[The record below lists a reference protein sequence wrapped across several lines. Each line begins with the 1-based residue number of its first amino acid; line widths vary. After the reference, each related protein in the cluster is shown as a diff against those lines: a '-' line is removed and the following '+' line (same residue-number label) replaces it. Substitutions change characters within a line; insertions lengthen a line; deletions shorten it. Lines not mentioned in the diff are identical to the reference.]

1 MLSTYHDIDWQQA
14 IDYVQTNQLLLFC
27 LVGTIVFTYFSAK
40 LLLASTIPNVSVPV
54 PEQALQGWTGAKLER
69 PSIQGKDPSVIQCY
83 CPATA
88 QLIDTMK
95 AATVDDVN
103 AAIDQ
108 AKAAQLK
115 WRRTTFKQRTLVM
128 KTLLKFILENQGT
141 FCLFATLTCPEAIVR
156 VSCRDS
162 GVGNEMKRI
171 ADGRKL

>member
-1 MLSTYHDIDWQQA
+1 MLSTYRDIDWQRA
-14 IDYVQTNQLLLFC
+14 IIYVHDNQLLFFG
-27 LVGTIVFTYFSAK
+27 LVGTVVFAYFSAK
-40 LLLASTIPNVSVPV
+40 LLLAPTIPNVSVPV
-54 PEQALQGWTGAKLER
+54 PAQAQQGWTGTKLER

-88 QLIDTMK
+88 QLIDTIQ
-95 AATVDDVN
+95 AATADDVN
-103 AAIDQ
+103 SAIDR

-141 FCLFATLTCPEAIVR
+141 ISLFASLTRLEAIVR

-162 GVGNEMKRI
+162 GVRMNRNVC
-171 ADGRKL
+171 